1 MVKRDFVSGSA
12 MKTYPKALLEKSI
25 DVGTETEPQIPRRAS
40 VGDDV
45 YEVLL
50 TRLISLKIAPGAR
63 INVDGLVKDLGVS
76 QTPIRAALV
85 RLEAEGLVVKTHLV
99 GYSAAPLPSRR
110 RFEQIFELRVLLEP
124 VVAAKAARALTP
136 QDRTALGELHA
147 AMAAP
152 SSDDARLAYG
162 KFATW
167 DAAFHARI
175 ATASGSELIAET
187 LARLHTHMHLFR
199 LLFHSRVTEEAIR
212 EHADVITALNAGD
225 PDAAYASMERHIVFS
240 QRRMAPIFEIL
251 D

>member
-1 MVKRDFVSGSA
+1 M
-12 MKTYPKALLEKSI
+12 MKARIPGFPAKLTDDGIPAAAEL
-25 DVGTETEPQIPRRAS
+25 PRRAS
-40 VGDDV
+40 LGDDV
-45 YEVLL
+45 YEALL

-63 INVDGLVKDLGVS
+63 INVDALVKELGVS

-99 GYSAAPLPSRR
+99 GFSAAPLPTRR
-110 RFEQIFELRVLLEP
+110 HFEQIYELRLLLEP
-124 VVAAKAARALTP
+124 VAAAKAASSLTP
-136 QDRTALGELHA
+136 ADRAALGELHA
-147 AMAAP
+147 AMAGP

-175 ATASGSELIAET
+175 AAAGGSDLIAET

-212 EHADVITALNAGD
+212 EHADVIASLNASD
-225 PDAAYASMERHIVFS
+225 PDAAYAAMQRHVAFS
-240 QRRMAPIFEIL
+240 QKRMAPIFEEL
-251 D
+251 E